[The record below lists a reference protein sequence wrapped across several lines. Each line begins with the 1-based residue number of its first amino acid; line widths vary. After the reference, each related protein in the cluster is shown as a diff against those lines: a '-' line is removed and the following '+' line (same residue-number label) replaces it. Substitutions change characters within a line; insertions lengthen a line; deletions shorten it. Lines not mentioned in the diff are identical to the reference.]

1 MKKLL
6 LENKGSAIIETS
18 VMFLLILT
26 LVVGFIYLTNAVTT
40 YSVVQTAAR
49 EGAREYSLTDSKTRA
64 VNKAVYE
71 LKMGGV
77 DADKAKIT
85 AKAEGQERRVTV
97 AMDYTFF
104 VPFIGS
110 KELMLQSGATFRV
123 VKYLRSTTP

>member
-1 MKKLL
+1 MAVKKLF

-26 LVVGFIYLTNAVTT
+26 LVTGFIYLTNMVTT
-40 YSVVQTAAR
+40 YSVIQTAAR
-49 EGAREYSLTDSKTRA
+49 EGAREYSLTDNNSKA
-64 VNKAVYE
+64 VNRAIYE

-110 KELMLQSGATFRV
+110 KELTLQSGATFRV
-123 VKYLRSTTP
+123 VKYLR